1 MLPSELLWLYQRIR
15 PLLAWHVAS
24 FLCLTAGSVLALV
37 NPLVLMWVID
47 RVLPHRNIALLI
59 CMVTAIF
66 LSSELRPILSGFGG
80 YLTLLASQRT
90 VVSIRKEILEK
101 LDSLSAEYH
110 ENTPVGAR
118 LYALREPIEEVAY
131 FGSDL
136 APAILRT
143 ALVTAFTLSA
153 MLILNP
159 RLTALVLPAI
169 PAFVLARHHFR
180 GLLAERSD
188 KVHATRA
195 ELSAFLEEHMPS
207 ILQIQQLQQ
216 EKRQERRA
224 FHFFADVARS
234 QVKLAAGGIQFT
246 GWTNLPIAAAAAVII
261 GFGAWSALRG
271 VMTVGGLVAFNSCVF
286 QLFDPL
292 SGALETYARAQ
303 RTFSSIRRLQAI
315 LALRP
320 TVTDQNGSSAEIPHS
335 AMCHI
340 RFTDVSFGY
349 QRTKDFLTIPSL
361 SIESGSRI
369 AIVGENGAGKSTFA
383 KLAARLYDP
392 DRGSITI
399 GESKVRNIP
408 LKQFRSLVCYVPAIP
423 VLFDETLAENLR
435 LRNPLVGTRQLEAI
449 IDLLELR
456 SFVASLPHGL
466 SEPLGPAGCQLSGGQ
481 RQRLALARAL
491 LRKPRILI
499 LDEATSAL
507 DPRAE
512 LSLLHRIPEFL
523 PGVTIIFISHRLG
536 NVAWMDRVLVFQNGR
551 IVEDG
556 HHHELELSG
565 SCYAKLRRASEAWRI
580 DSQP

>member
-1 MLPSELLWLYQRIR
+1 MLPSELMWLYVRIR
-15 PLLAWHVAS
+15 PLFAWHLAS
-24 FLCLTAGSVLALV
+24 FFCLTAGSLLALV

-47 RVLPHRNIALLI
+47 RVLPNRNIALLV
-59 CMVTAIF
+59 CAVAAIF
-66 LSSELRPILSGFGG
+66 LSSELRPILSSFGM
-80 YLTLLASQRT
+80 YLTLLSSQRT
-90 VVSIRKEILEK
+90 VVSIRKEVLER

-110 ENTPVGAR
+110 ENTSVGAR
-118 LYALREPIEEVAY
+118 LYTLREPIEEVAY

-136 APAILRT
+136 APTILRT
-143 ALVTAFTLSA
+143 ALVTTFTLSA
-153 MLILNP
+153 MLMLNP

-195 ELSAFLEEHMPS
+195 ELSAFLEEHMS
-207 ILQIQQLQQ
+207 SVLQIQQLQQ

-234 QVKLAAGGIQFT
+234 QSKLAAGSVQFT
-246 GWTNLPIAAAAAVII
+246 SWTNLPIAAAAAVII
-261 GFGAWSALRG
+261 GFGAWAALRG
-271 VMTVGGLVAFNSCVF
+271 VMTVGGLVAFYSYVF

-320 TVTDQNGSSAEIPHS
+320 TVTDQNCGPEMSPSTV
-335 AMCHI
+335 CNI
-340 RFTDVSFGY
+340 RFTGVFFGY
-349 QRTKDFLTIPSL
+349 ARQKGFLTIPSL
-361 SIESGSRI
+361 SIESGAHV

-392 DRGSITI
+392 DRGSMTI
-399 GESKVRNIP
+399 GESQVKYIP

-435 LRNPLVGTRQLEAI
+435 LGNPLIGARQLEEI

-466 SEPLGPAGCQLSGGQ
+466 SEPLGPAASQLSGGQ

-491 LRKPRILI
+491 LRRPRILI

-507 DPRAE
+507 DPPAE
-512 LSLLHRIPEFL
+512 LSILRRIPELL
-523 PGVTIIFISHRLG
+523 PGVTIIFVSHRLG
-536 NVAWMDRVLVFQNGR
+536 NVAWMDRVLVFHHGR

-556 HHHELELSG
+556 HHRDLTTSG
-565 SCYAKLRRASEAWRI
+565 SFYARLQRASDVTRFQCL
-580 DSQP
+580 S